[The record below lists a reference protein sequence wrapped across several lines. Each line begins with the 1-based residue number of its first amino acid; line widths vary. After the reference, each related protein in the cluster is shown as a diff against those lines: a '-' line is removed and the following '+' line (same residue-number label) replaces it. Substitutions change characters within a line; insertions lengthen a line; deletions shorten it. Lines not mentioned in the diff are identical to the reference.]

1 MLTTERQK
9 VVDEAQDVMYKT
21 PEKLIVRRRVTPT
34 VVDPEDTADK
44 VSMKDDVAD
53 EFKGAVDPL
62 KDQEI
67 IFA

>member
-1 MLTTERQK
+1 MERQQL
-9 VVDEAQDVMYKT
+9 VDEAQDVLYKT

-34 VVDPEDTADK
+34 VVDGEDTADK

-53 EFKGAVDPL
+53 EFKDAVDSL
-62 KDQEI
+62 KSQEV